1 MAISFPVVERSNPVQ
16 SLSPDELEALKLAAA
31 WYANYHARI
40 IAERA
45 DDPSASE
52 LARREQYANLLSGLR
67 KLGVRLRDPL
77 IDALP
82 AKLEREAA

>member
-1 MAISFPVVERSNPVQ
+1 MQFVEPDHP
-16 SLSPDELEALKLAAA
+16 LSDAELSALKSAAA

-45 DDPSASE
+45 DDGSAS
-52 LARREQYANLLSGLR
+52 AMAQRERYDALLSGLR

-77 IDALP
+77 TKPASPEALE
-82 AKLEREAA
+82 EREAA